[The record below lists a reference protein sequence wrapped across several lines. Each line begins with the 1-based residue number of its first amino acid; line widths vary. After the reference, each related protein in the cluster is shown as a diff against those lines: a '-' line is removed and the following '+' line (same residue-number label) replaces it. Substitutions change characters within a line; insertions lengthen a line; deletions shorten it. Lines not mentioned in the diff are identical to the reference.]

1 MGGHLLDSQCSH
13 GTADLPVGAIVS
25 VAFETGPVGSGEQDR
40 QQFID
45 AMVIAGTWRVQFDPP
60 GSGDAV
66 LAAWVTGHVRN
77 GWVQVDFDMD

>member
-1 MGGHLLDSQCSH
+1 
-13 GTADLPVGAIVS
+13 
-25 VAFETGPVGSGEQDR
+25 VGSGEQDR